1 LLPELKAPVSST
13 ATSTRRTSSYATM
26 LAREDVPDAIVTEL
40 ADLVRET
47 TSG

>member
-1 LLPELKAPVSST
+1 
-13 ATSTRRTSSYATM
+13 M